1 MWSARTRA
9 RTRLALRL
17 LAIALLAAPAAGCF
31 QPMYAEHTD
40 GTPDLRDKLSG
51 VEIPPVD
58 KPNASPEARVGVQI
72 RNALAFKLYGNA
84 TGMPPLYRLVLRF
97 SSSRSSL
104 MVDVNTGLPTSEN
117 YGIDAQYNLIEIA
130 SGKSVMTG
138 STFSRVSYDMPGSY
152 QRFARARAYRDAE
165 DRAAEEIAENIKTRL
180 AAFFTAGT

>member
-17 LAIALLAAPAAGCF
+17 LAIAVLAAPAAGCF

-40 GTPDLRDKLSG
+40 GTPDLREKLSG
-51 VEIPPVD
+51 VEIPPIT
-58 KPNASPEARVGVQI
+58 KPNASPEARVGIQI

-84 TGMPPLYRLVLRF
+84 TGMPPSYRLEIHF
-97 SSSRSSL
+97 SNYRSSL
-104 MVDVNTGLPTSEN
+104 MVSTLTGLPTSEN
-117 YGIDAQYNLIEIA
+117 YALDAQFALIEIA
-130 SGKSVMTG
+130 SGKQVLYA

-152 QRFARARAYRDAE
+152 QRFARTRAFRDAE

-180 AAFFTAGT
+180 AAFFTAG